1 MACDIDLNMEIKAT
15 TNAKWYGAPAPLF
28 CQPKKSK
35 TDFTGKWNYNK
46 ICNEPWAD
54 PPMECTDYE
63 GQKGGGYDNE
73 HPVANLA
80 GRTDVEGCCWWG
92 RGVIQT
98 TGPCN
103 FGKLNYYLGV
113 QAAKRGEEAPY
124 SSIDFCKDPEII
136 CSSTEFK
143 ELKWVAGM
151 FYWIESIQEY
161 NVGGWSYMDELR
173 KFVDGNFQN
182 RNFIDSVSGIVNR
195 GCHNPPCGTGPVDGG
210 YERYNNFMKILKAF
224 ELLG

>member
-1 MACDIDLNMEIKAT
+1 ML
-15 TNAKWYGAPAPLF
+15 
-28 CQPKKSK
+28 Q
-35 TDFTGKWNYNK
+35 
-46 ICNEPWAD
+46 
-54 PPMECTDYE
+54 
-63 GQKGGGYDNE
+63 
-73 HPVANLA
+73 V
-80 GRTDVEGCCWWG
+80 GRTLKGAVGGVGVVRHCCG
-92 RGVIQT
+92 ILFHCSTTPNYRAKVIQT

-113 QAAKRGEEAPY
+113 QAAKRGEEVPY

-136 CSSTEFK
+136 CSSAEFQ

-173 KFVDGNFQN
+173 KFVDGNFQD
-182 RNFIDSVSGIVNR
+182 RTFIDSVSGIVNR

-210 YERYNNFMKILKAF
+210 HERYNNFLKILKAF
-224 ELLG
+224 KLLG